1 MRRWRLPDGRTLA
14 EAPSIGKFQ
23 YYLLG
28 RTGGVERAFAETATS
43 VEGELHRLSFVVL
56 GQQMMRRH
64 TVERGGGAMQDVSGI
79 ELDNLT
85 QLTAAEE
92 PSPAQ
97 VRESI
102 ARHTAPERAVE
113 EERRGKVDHLAA
125 VVGVSMRDLVR
136 GLAERADRHH
146 DHLAR
151 ALLTSLRSLAEL
163 HRSRRGSDS
172 LRAAT
177 EAIALAARLV
187 SLDRDPPGRDR
198 ARPAGD
204 EATRALIDKLDAL
217 RDQLRSA
224 AQAAPP
230 DPAPGSDPARAYLQ
244 AAELLRLAVHHLLLA
259 STEPGGAA

>member
-1 MRRWRLPDGRTLA
+1 MRRWRLSDGRTLA
-14 EAPSIGKFQ
+14 EAPSIGKIQ
-23 YYLLG
+23 YYLLDRAG
-28 RTGGVERAFAETATS
+28 AVERAFAESATS

-56 GQQMMRRH
+56 GRQLMRRH
-64 TVERGGGAMQDVSGI
+64 TVERGGGSMQDVSGI

-92 PSPAQ
+92 PNPAQ

-102 ARHTAPERAVE
+102 GRQQAAERAAE
-113 EERRGKVDHLAA
+113 EERRSKMDHLAA
-125 VVGVSMRDLVR
+125 VVGVSMRELAR
-136 GLAERADRHH
+136 GLAERADRHD

-151 ALLTSLRSLAEL
+151 AMLVGLRSLAEL
-163 HRSRRGSDS
+163 HRTRRGSDS

-187 SLDRDPPGRDR
+187 SLDREPPGLSR

-204 EATRALIDKLDAL
+204 DATRALIDKLDAL

-224 AQAAPP
+224 AQSSMMDA
-230 DPAPGSDPARAYLQ
+230 APGSDAARAYLQ
-244 AAELLRLAVHHLLLA
+244 AAELLRVAIHHLLLA
-259 STEPGGAA
+259 DSGAPS